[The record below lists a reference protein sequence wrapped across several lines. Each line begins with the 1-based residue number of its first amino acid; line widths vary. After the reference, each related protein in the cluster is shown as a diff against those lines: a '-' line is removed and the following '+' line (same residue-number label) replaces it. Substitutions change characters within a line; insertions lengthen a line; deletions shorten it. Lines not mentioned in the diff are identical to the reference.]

1 MKEPANTKILLHPS
15 DHKNVKDW
23 QKIFKFLD
31 NSLNYKK
38 INHFLDIGAG
48 MGNLGYFILKRN
60 SFCQVAC
67 EDINPKYLR
76 IISQRDNRI
85 KTILHDINQPLP
97 FEDKSFDMVSCVGT
111 LHYAYARNPE
121 RILKEMV
128 RLSKK
133 YILVDFFPRYSF
145 WALLERIFHPH
156 YNPRRYS
163 LIQVSRLLRKL
174 NLKEVAKIGTRT
186 IFPKLFPFS
195 GKTILFLLKKQ

>member
-1 MKEPANTKILLHPS
+1 MKEPANTEIILHPS
-15 DHKNVKDW
+15 DHKNIKDW
-23 QKIFKFLD
+23 QRIFKFLD
-31 NSLNYKK
+31 NNLNYKE

-48 MGNLGYFILKRN
+48 MGNLGHFILKRN
-60 SFCQVAC
+60 SFCQVIC

-76 IISQRDNRI
+76 IISQRDNKI

-97 FEDKSFDMVSCVGT
+97 FEDKSFDLVSCVGT
-111 LHYAYARNPE
+111 LHYAYVRNPE
-121 RILKEMV
+121 RVLKEMV

-133 YILVDFFPRYSF
+133 YILVDFFPKYSF
-145 WALLERIFHPH
+145 WALLERIFHPR

-163 LIQVSRLLRKL
+163 LIQILTLLREL
-174 NLKEVAKIGTRT
+174 NLKEVSKIGTRT